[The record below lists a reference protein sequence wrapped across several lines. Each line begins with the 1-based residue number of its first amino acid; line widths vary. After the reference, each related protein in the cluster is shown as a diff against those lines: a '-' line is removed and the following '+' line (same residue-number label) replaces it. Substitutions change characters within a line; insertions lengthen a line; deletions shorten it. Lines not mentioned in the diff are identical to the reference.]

1 MLCNFAIRACART
14 HRNTL
19 RLVAATLV
27 VAGLAASSQAALIGT
42 YSLRFDGFVK
52 SGANTGEEGHFNS
65 NIPYISPS
73 FPTHTLPANVDPAS
87 PLLEARDLLVT
98 ETEAANHIIISITN
112 NTNDAKL
119 GALFNNPLDPSIPL
133 EWEGIFSWTNV
144 GALEKIAITGVG
156 VEHGNTTPFP
166 APFGQTITGKGTVAD
181 PLKVSLLIQPSQ
193 LNPTPSNQ
201 IVGPFKIHLD
211 YMTMQVPEPA
221 SIALGMLGALGIAGL
236 VARRH
241 RS

>member
-1 MLCNFAIRACART
+1 MLCNFANCALHT

-87 PLLEARDLLVT
+87 PLLEAHVT
-98 ETEAANHIIISITN
+98 C
-112 NTNDAKL
+112 
-119 GALFNNPLDPSIPL
+119 
-133 EWEGIFSWTNV
+133 W
-144 GALEKIAITGVG
+144 
-156 VEHGNTTPFP
+156 
-166 APFGQTITGKGTVAD
+166 
-181 PLKVSLLIQPSQ
+181 
-193 LNPTPSNQ
+193 
-201 IVGPFKIHLD
+201 
-211 YMTMQVPEPA
+211 
-221 SIALGMLGALGIAGL
+221 
-236 VARRH
+236 
-241 RS
+241 